1 MMLNGSTDSI
11 RPVAEAALSGVERL
25 YWEGSPNPMNAARR
39 NLSRPLFGLFW
50 TAMVYFMYTKFALS
64 KSFAGDFS
72 IIFKLI
78 LAAFFLVGIGMI
90 LSPAWNYIK
99 ARYTVYAITDERAM
113 IISLLWQPPDE
124 RAMIIRRLPKQT
136 VQSYSIRNMENI
148 ERHGSDREG
157 SVVFGRETIIVT
169 NRRAGGGSQTQT
181 MVVPVGFFGI
191 AQPREAERI
200 LLDIMQRAGERDA
213 LPSR

>member
-39 NLSRPLFGLFW
+39 NLSRPLVGLFW

-99 ARYTVYAITDERAM
+99 ARYTVYAIT
-113 IISLLWQPPDE
+113 DE

>member
-1 MMLNGSTDSI
+1 MMLNGSADSI
-11 RPVAEAALSGVERL
+11 RPVAEAALSGGERL
-25 YWEGSPNPMNAARR
+25 YWVGSPNPMNAARR

-90 LSPAWNYIK
+90 LSPAWNYIN

-113 IISLLWQPPDE
+113 II
-124 RAMIIRRLPKQT
+124 RRLPKQT
-136 VQSYSIRNMENI
+136 VLSYSIRNMEKI

-200 LLDIMQRAGERDA
+200 LLDIMQRAGERDS

>member
-1 MMLNGSTDSI
+1 MILNGSTDSI
-11 RPVAEAALSGVERL
+11 RPVVEAALSGGERL
-25 YWEGSPNPMNAARR
+25 YWVGSPNPMNTAKR

-78 LAAFFLVGIGMI
+78 LAAFFLVGTGLI

-113 IISLLWQPPDE
+113 IIK
-124 RAMIIRRLPKQT
+124 RLPKQT
-136 VQSYSIRNMENI
+136 VQSYSIRNMEKI

-157 SVVFGRETIIVT
+157 SVVFGRETIVVT
-169 NRRAGGGSQTQT
+169 NRRAGGCSQTQT

-191 AQPREAERI
+191 AQPREAERF
-200 LLDIMQRAGERDA
+200 LLGIMQRAGERGA
-213 LPSR
+213 IPSR